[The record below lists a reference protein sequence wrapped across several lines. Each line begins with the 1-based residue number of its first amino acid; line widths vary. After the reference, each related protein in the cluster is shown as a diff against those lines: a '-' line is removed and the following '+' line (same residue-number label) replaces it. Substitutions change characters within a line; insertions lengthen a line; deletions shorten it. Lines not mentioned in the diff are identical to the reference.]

1 MYHSRNLK
9 HCREIAS
16 PSENEQSRTGKSICN
31 WGEAPG
37 RSLEKQLHLTAAF
50 NVFLVF
56 LSIIV
61 LSSAAIS
68 LLLISVDPYCQKGQG
83 GWENAQ

>member
-1 MYHSRNLK
+1 MYHGRNLK
-9 HCREIAS
+9 HCRGIAS
-16 PSENEQSRTGKSICN
+16 PSENEQSRTGKRICN

-37 RSLEKQLHLTAAF
+37 RSLEKQLYLTAAF

-68 LLLISVDPYCQKGQG
+68 LLLISVDLYCQKGRG
-83 GWENAQ
+83 G